1 MLLSVMT
8 WLSFSS
14 KKPRYAGCLLKSW
27 PYVLLLIHWII
38 LLLPPDCQSYSC
50 LEEWNDGLVRVS
62 AVNTIFMWRSVN
74 INIPGSGPAYVG
86 HIGIHH
92 AAASCWLRICSCHI
106 IRVIFGMTIYI
117 RSDLDVSRVE
127 RGHNTP
133 RALLTFAI
141 LSAVASSSLLYIK
154 WKIGIWDILVVSYR

>member
-1 MLLSVMT
+1 MLNVVKCYDLTFILLQKATLRWMFT
-8 WLSFSS
+8 EKLTLCPAIDTLNYNTAAAAAWLSILFM
-14 KKPRYAGCLLKSW
+14 SW
-27 PYVLLLIHWII
+27 GMEW
-38 LLLPPDCQSYSC
+38 
-50 LEEWNDGLVRVS
+50 WNDGLVRVS

-127 RGHNTP
+127 RGHTHLVLCY
-133 RALLTFAI
+133 LLPFWVQSLPVLCNI
-141 LSAVASSSLLYIK
+141 SSGK
-154 WKIGIWDILVVSYR
+154 

>member
-1 MLLSVMT
+1 MLNVVKCYELT
-8 WLSFSS
+8 FI
-14 KKPRYAGCLLKSW
+14 LLQKATLRWMFTESW

-38 LLLPPDCQSYSC
+38 ILLLLPPDCQSYSC

-127 RGHNTP
+127 RGHTHLVLCY
-133 RALLTFAI
+133 LLPFWVQSLPVLCNI
-141 LSAVASSSLLYIK
+141 SSGK
-154 WKIGIWDILVVSYR
+154 

>member
-38 LLLPPDCQSYSC
+38 ILLLLPPDCQSYSC
-50 LEEWNDGLVRVS
+50 LEEWNDGMMDWCVS
-62 AVNTIFMWRSVN
+62 ARGTQYLCGAVSILISLVAA
-74 INIPGSGPAYVG
+74 PAYVG

-127 RGHNTP
+127 RGHTHLVLCY
-133 RALLTFAI
+133 LLPFWVQSLPVLCNI
-141 LSAVASSSLLYIK
+141 SSGK
-154 WKIGIWDILVVSYR
+154 